1 MKFLHHVLH
10 ELDKNGTFVIAV
22 LCVLFF
28 LYLPGLRLAMT
39 RAIFSGGRQ
48 LTNKSF

>member
-10 ELDKNGTFVIAV
+10 ELDKDGTFAIAV

-28 LYLPGLRLAMT
+28 LYLL
-39 RAIFSGGRQ
+39 
-48 LTNKSF
+48 KSDGNDRWNVTF

>member
-1 MKFLHHVLH
+1 MRFVHHLLH

-28 LYLPGLRLAMT
+28 VFLLK
-39 RAIFSGGRQ
+39 SGSDD
-48 LTNKSF
+48 K

>member
-28 LYLPGLRLAMT
+28 LYLL
-39 RAIFSGGRQ
+39 
-48 LTNKSF
+48 KSDGSDR

>member
-22 LCVLFF
+22 LCLLFF
-28 LYLPGLRLAMT
+28 LYLL
-39 RAIFSGGRQ
+39 
-48 LTNKSF
+48 KSDGDAR